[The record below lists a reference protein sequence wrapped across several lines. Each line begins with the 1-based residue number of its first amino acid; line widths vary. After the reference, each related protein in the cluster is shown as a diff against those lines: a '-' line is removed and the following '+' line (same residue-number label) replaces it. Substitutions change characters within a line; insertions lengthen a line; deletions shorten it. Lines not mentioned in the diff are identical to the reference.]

1 MSASNNPTWGSSSR
15 AIAMEAPYAARSGR
29 KYLRDKA
36 DFVRAAIAVLGFQVL
51 IRVLILMR
59 QLNY

>member
-1 MSASNNPTWGSSSR
+1 MSVPNNPTWGSSSR
-15 AIAMEAPYAARSGR
+15 AIAMETPSAARSGR
-29 KYLRDKA
+29 NYLRDKV
-36 DFVRAAIAVLGFQVL
+36 DFVRATIAILGFQML

>member
-1 MSASNNPTWGSSSR
+1 MSAPTNPTWSSSSR
-15 AIAMEAPYAARSGR
+15 AIAMEAPYAARSGT

-36 DFVRAAIAVLGFQVL
+36 DFVRATIAILGFQVL